1 MTDTRHADDPGA
13 ASGRADLP
21 TGTVTFLRTDVE
33 GSMALARAL
42 GRAWDDVNE
51 GHLAIIAGAV
61 AAHGGTV
68 VRTEGDALFA
78 AFGEARAAAAAAVD
92 AQRAIQDRERAVSGG
107 LRVRMGLHS
116 GEAHRAGNDY
126 GGFEVNRAARIAGV
140 GHGGQIIVSSTT
152 AALIDD
158 ELPTSTRLEDL
169 GLHRLRDVP
178 RPERLH
184 QLTVV
189 GLPATFPALRTVDGV
204 TGNLPDRLTSFVG
217 RDTELAA
224 IVESAGAARLLTL
237 TGAGGIGKTSLAIEA
252 ARQLAAS
259 HPEGAWFVPLADVT
273 DPAEVGPAIAHGIGL
288 FDGPERP
295 AADAL
300 LPYLGGRSLVLV
312 LDNLEQVVDAA
323 DQVAAIVRASPGS
336 RVIATSRAPLHVAGE
351 HEVPVRPLGKD
362 GVRLFTDRARAV
374 RPGWEPGPDEPI
386 VAEICTL
393 LDDLPLGIELAA
405 ARIALL
411 PPAVIRDRLAARL
424 PLPGPG
430 ARDVPTRQRTL
441 DSVVAWSHDMLDP
454 GRQRLLHE
462 LAVFEGSFDVE
473 QVDAMSASGGVS
485 GDRLDDVLELA
496 DRSLVVAVPDAGG
509 RARFRLLRTIQTY
522 ALGQLVVGG
531 DEIGT
536 RRRHAEAFLALA
548 EGQQSGLNT
557 SRHAAILDRIEPDF
571 PNLRAAQ
578 RWAIDAGEGDL
589 ALRLAAQL
597 WRYWN
602 GFGLAVEG
610 RRLTEAA
617 LALPSAGDAT
627 PARAWAAAALGSLAY
642 WQADSAAA
650 RAWYEHQIEIARAVG
665 DEACIADGL
674 FNLAHVLWIEGGD
687 EVDQQAYTDEV
698 TQRYRNLG
706 DERMEARA
714 GWSRAILAMS
724 HDRPAEAADY
734 LRRAMV
740 EFDRLDDRQYHAM
753 SVASLGWAAFV
764 MGDMATATRDAIRGL
779 VESYA
784 MRDIATT
791 TISLHV
797 GVLAAAMV
805 GRFEDAAELT
815 GAFEA
820 ACERYGVRPP
830 AALDR
835 FIETSDPFAA
845 TRSTLPPEVY
855 AAAYERGRRLT
866 LDEAVTKV
874 TELGEAAAVVL
885 AAGGPTG

>member
-1 MTDTRHADDPGA
+1 M
-13 ASGRADLP
+13 
-21 TGTVTFLRTDVE
+21 RTDVE

-42 GRAWDDVNE
+42 GPDWDDLNE
-51 GHLAIIAGAV
+51 GHLTLIADAV

-92 AQRAIQDRERAVSGG
+92 AQRAIQDRDRLVSGG

-116 GEAHRAGNDY
+116 GEAHRAGDDY

-140 GHGGQIIVSSTT
+140 GHGGQIVVSSTT

-158 ELPTSTRLEDL
+158 QLPAATRLDDL

-189 GLPATFPALRTVDGV
+189 GLPSAFPALRTADGV
-204 TGNLPDRLTSFVG
+204 TGNLPDRLTSFIG
-217 RDTELAA
+217 RDVELAGV
-224 IVESAGAARLLTL
+224 VESAATARLLTL

-252 ARQLAAS
+252 ARRLAAS
-259 HPEGAWFVPLADVT
+259 HPDGAWFVPLANVT

-295 AADAL
+295 AVDAL
-300 LPYLGGRSLVLV
+300 LSYLGGRSLVLV
-312 LDNLEQVVDAA
+312 LDNLEQVLEAA

-351 HEVPVRPLGKD
+351 REVPVRPLGD
-362 GVRLFTDRARAV
+362 DSVRLFTDRARAV
-374 RPGWEPGPDEPI
+374 RPGWELGPDKPI
-386 VAEICTL
+386 VAEICSL

-462 LAVFEGSFDVE
+462 LAVFEGSFDLE
-473 QVDAMSASGGVS
+473 QVDAMSSAGGEG
-485 GDRLDDVLELA
+485 GDRLDDILELA
-496 DRSLVVAVPDAGG
+496 DRSLAVAVPDAGG
-509 RARFRLLRTIQTY
+509 RARFRLLRTIQSY
-522 ALGQLVVGG
+522 ALGKLTADGREG
-531 DEIGT
+531 ST

-548 EGQQSGLNT
+548 ERQRSGLNT
-557 SRHAAILDRIEPDF
+557 SRHAAILDRIEPDV

-578 RWAIDAGEGDL
+578 RWTIEADEGDL

-597 WRYWN
+597 WRHWN
-602 GFGLAVEG
+602 AFGLAVEG

-617 LALPSAGDAT
+617 LALPSAAGAT
-627 PARAWAAAALGSLAY
+627 AARAWAAGALGSLAY
-642 WQADSAAA
+642 WQADSTAG
-650 RAWYEHQIEIARAVG
+650 RVWYEQQVEIAKAIG
-665 DEACIADGL
+665 DDACIAEGL
-674 FNLAHVLWIEGGD
+674 FNLGHVLWIEGGD
-687 EVDQQAYTDEV
+687 EEAVQQAYTDEV
-698 TQRYRNLG
+698 TRRFRDLG

-724 HDRPAEAADY
+724 HGRPAEAID
-734 LRRAMV
+734 LMRQGMV
-740 EFDRLDDRQYHAM
+740 EFERLDDRQYHAM
-753 SVASLGWAAFV
+753 SVASVGWAAFV
-764 MGDMATATRDAIRGL
+764 MGDVTTAIREAVSGL
-779 VESYA
+779 LESHA

-797 GVLAAAMV
+797 GVLVATLV
-805 GRFEDAAELT
+805 QRFED
-815 GAFEA
+815 
-820 ACERYGVRPP
+820 
-830 AALDR
+830 
-835 FIETSDPFAA
+835 
-845 TRSTLPPEVY
+845 
-855 AAAYERGRRLT
+855 
-866 LDEAVTKV
+866 
-874 TELGEAAAVVL
+874 
-885 AAGGPTG
+885 